1 MADTIEKIIKIE
13 SSGSEQ
19 TVKGL
24 KKEIDSLRD
33 ALLNVEKG
41 GDEYKKILEQLI
53 GDQKRL
59 ADVMS
64 AGKNEVSA
72 ATGSYNALK
81 NEMSAL
87 KKVWAEVTDETSR
100 NEIGQRIN
108 AINTEL
114 KEFDASIGNF
124 QRNVG
129 NYAGAFKNTRQ
140 ELAALKTEMDNAEV
154 GSERYN
160 AAFSRA
166 AEITHTLQ
174 ERQEMLKYSAA
185 DLGTQLSNISGIAA
199 GLMGGFNALQGVL
212 ALTGDKSEEL
222 QETMMK
228 LQAGIA
234 IVQGLQGLEGMTKK
248 AKGLVD
254 GLTTMIFSTN
264 QTTTAVAAETTAV
277 GANTAAQEANTVAT
291 GAATT
296 KAFQKALVAT
306 GIGAIIVLIGSL
318 IAHWEDFKDMVGLSN
333 EKLEQFQGIMDKVKT
348 VLGGVAN
355 VIMNAFVA
363 SVKNAITAI
372 TTLGEVTKDVL
383 TFQFGKA
390 AEAAKNGWKQ
400 IAENT
405 KKGLSIVQNYQEGAA
420 KTAAKI
426 QEKRTAEAMAKSAE
440 ELNETIKD
448 NEAKYGSDWK
458 YTKDGKK
465 LYDQYFDT
473 KLKAYKKDSKEYK
486 DLMRQKWAYDR
497 EYDEH
502 LKQASKAQGKQTKET
517 TDNSIK
523 EKEREEAE
531 IKKIQKRS
539 ELALM
544 EAKDA
549 ELQTLKDKYDE
560 EFALFEKHQQD
571 TTNLTAE
578 YEKKRKEIEDKYEA
592 QRKAADKKK
601 MDDATKD
608 ALFYSQKSLN
618 TSNDKNKQAVREIE
632 LEYSLKEAKSSGS
645 LSFNDLI
652 EETNR
657 IYEANKKHLQEQ
669 ADEYKKLMENKD
681 IDPKARADAERDYA
695 NTMAEIRNLD
705 TQNLIDNI
713 SLQKEAIEQQID
725 MYSDLANAIG
735 DIFGSIADILEDDI
749 KNKVKNGELTEEE
762 GEKQFK
768 AVKAFQIAQATIQ
781 TISGAIAAFMSCQ
794 SLPWPANAI
803 VGAVQAAA
811 VTAAGIAQ
819 IAKIKNTQLGGG
831 GSSAGSPTAAPVQTA
846 PEEYVPQYTQNATGE
861 SEITRLADSIHN
873 QKVYVVESDIT
884 EAQNRSKVRVRSFT
898 TCLRFPVV
906 LDCQRIIAIFFC
918 GYPTKIG
925 RVVISWVGIYMV
937 NNSPIKI
944 VVLYQFWECKCYPP
958 CCLSAQ

>member
-19 TVKGL
+19 TVKDL

-64 AGKNEVSA
+64 AGKNEASA

-87 KKVWAEVTDETSR
+87 KKVWGEVTDEASR
-100 NEIGQRIN
+100 DEIGKRIGE
-108 AINTEL
+108 INGKL
-114 KEFDASIGNF
+114 KEFDASIGNY

-129 NYAGAFKNTRQ
+129 NYASGFKNARQ
-140 ELAALKTEMDNAEV
+140 ELAALKTQMDNMQEGTAE
-154 GSERYN
+154 YN
-160 AAFSRA
+160 AAFQRA
-166 AEITHTLQ
+166 AEITHNLS
-174 ERQEMLKYSAA
+174 ERQEMLRYSAA
-185 DLGTQLSNISGIAA
+185 DLGTQLSNITGIAS

-212 ALTGDKSEEL
+212 ALTGSKSEEL

-248 AKGLVD
+248 AQGLVE
-254 GLTTMIFSTN
+254 GLTNMIFKTSE
-264 QTTTAVAAETTAV
+264 TTAAVAAETTAV
-277 GANTAAQEANTVAT
+277 GTNTTAQEANVVATNAATVAT
-291 GAATT
+291 NGF
-296 KAFQKALVAT
+296 KKALVAT

-333 EKLEQFQGIMDKVKT
+333 EKLEQFQGIMDKVKA

-372 TTLGEVTKDVL
+372 STLGEVTKDVL

-390 AEAAKNGWKQ
+390 ADAAKEGWAK

-426 QEKRTAEAMAKSAE
+426 QEKRTAEAIKKSAE

-458 YTKDGKK
+458 YTEEGKK
-465 LYDQYFDT
+465 LYNQYYAT

-486 DLMRQKWAYDR
+486 EAQREMWAYNR
-497 EYDEH
+497 EYNKKIEDAA
-502 LKQASKAQGKQTKET
+502 KGTASTKSKATKET
-517 TDNSIK
+517 RDTELDAIEKIK
-523 EKEREEAE
+523 QRAADA
-531 IKKIQKRS
+531 QKT
-539 ELALM
+539 
-544 EAKDA
+544 
-549 ELQTLKDKYDE
+549 ELQLLEEKYNEEKALLERRKDDYEDY
-560 EFALFEKHQQD
+560 EKAITD
-571 TTNLTAE
+571 LTAE
-578 YEKKRKEIEDKYEA
+578 YEAKKAKIEADAAAKDEQEKEKKIAEETKKALKLSDRKLNS
-592 QRKAADKKK
+592 
-601 MDDATKD
+601 MDDTNA
-608 ALFYSQKSLN
+608 
-618 TSNDKNKQAVREIE
+618 QAVQTIE

-657 IYEANKKHLQEQ
+657 IYEANKQHLLEQ
-669 ADEYKKLMENKD
+669 AAEYKALMENNE
-681 IDPKARADAERDYA
+681 IDKEARENAERDYN
-695 NTMAEIRNLD
+695 NTMAELRNLD
-705 TQNLIDNI
+705 TQNLIDNTN
-713 SLQKEAIEQQID
+713 LQKEAIEQQID
-725 MYSDLANAIG
+725 MYSDLAESIG
-735 DIFGSIADILEDDI
+735 DIFSTIADMMEDKIKGEVEAGDI
-749 KNKVKNGELTEEE
+749 SEEE
-762 GEKQFK
+762 GKRQFQ

-794 SLPWPANAI
+794 STYPQPYGAI
-803 VGAVQAAA
+803 IGAVQAAA
-811 VTAAGIAQ
+811 VTAAGVAQ
-819 IAKIKNTQLGGG
+819 IAKIRNTQLGGN
-831 GSSAGSPTAAPVQTA
+831 SSVSSSVSASAAQ
-846 PEEYVPQYTQNATGE
+846 PEPETYQPQYYANPTGE
-861 SEITRLADSIHN
+861 SEVVKLANSIKN
-873 QKVYVVESDIT
+873 QRVFVVESDIT
-884 EAQNRSKVRVRSFT
+884 EAQNRSKVRVTEST
-898 TCLRFPVV
+898 
-906 LDCQRIIAIFFC
+906 
-918 GYPTKIG
+918 
-925 RVVISWVGIYMV
+925 W
-937 NNSPIKI
+937 
-944 VVLYQFWECKCYPP
+944 
-958 CCLSAQ
+958 

>member
-114 KEFDASIGNF
+114 KQFDASIGNF

-129 NYAGAFKNTRQ
+129 NYAGSFKNARQ

-185 DLGTQLSNISGIAA
+185 DLGTQLSNITGIAS

-212 ALTGDKSEEL
+212 ALTGSKSEEL

-254 GLTTMIFSTN
+254 GLTAMIFSTN

-291 GAATT
+291 GAATVAT

-363 SVKNAITAI
+363 TVKNAITAI

-502 LKQASKAQGKQTKET
+502 LKQASKTQVKQAKEV
-517 TDNSIK
+517 TDTRIK
-523 EKEREEAE
+523 EAEKVLKRAEDSLKTEEELLKEKFEEEKALLIE
-531 IKKIQKRS
+531 YHKDTTALEKEYQANLQKIKDKAAADEKAKADKAKAD
-539 ELALM
+539 EEKALADRTRKALKM
-544 EAKDA
+544 SDRR
-549 ELQTLKDKYDE
+549 LQTS
-560 EFALFEKHQQD
+560 
-571 TTNLTAE
+571 
-578 YEKKRKEIEDKYEA
+578 
-592 QRKAADKKK
+592 
-601 MDDATKD
+601 DDAN
-608 ALFYSQKSLN
+608 A
-618 TSNDKNKQAVREIE
+618 QAVQTIE
-632 LEYSLKEAKSSGS
+632 LEYSLKEAKSSAS

-657 IYEANKKHLQEQ
+657 IYEANKQHLLEQ
-669 ADEYKKLMENKD
+669 AAEYKSLMDNNEIDKEAREN
-681 IDPKARADAERDYA
+681 AERDYN
-695 NTMAEIRNLD
+695 NTMAELRNLD
-705 TQNLIDNI
+705 TQNLIDNTN
-713 SLQKEAIEQQID
+713 LQREAIEEQIK
-725 MYSDLANAIG
+725 MYSDLANSIG

-749 KNKVKNGELTEEE
+749 KNKVKNGKLTQEE
-762 GEKQFK
+762 GEKQFE

-781 TISGAIAAFMSCQ
+781 TISGAIAAFMGCQ
-794 SLPWPANAI
+794 SLGQPWGAI
-803 VGAVQAAA
+803 IGAVQAAA

-819 IAKIKNTQLGGG
+819 IAKIKSTQLGGG
-831 GSSAGSPTAAPVQTA
+831 GSSSAGSPTAAPVQTQ

-861 SEITRLADSIHN
+861 SEITRLADTIKD
-873 QKVYVVESDIT
+873 QKVYVVESEIT
-884 EAQNRSKVRVRSFT
+884 EAQNRNKVRVTEST
-898 TCLRFPVV
+898 
-906 LDCQRIIAIFFC
+906 
-918 GYPTKIG
+918 
-925 RVVISWVGIYMV
+925 W
-937 NNSPIKI
+937 
-944 VVLYQFWECKCYPP
+944 
-958 CCLSAQ
+958 

>member
-53 GDQKRL
+53 NDQKRL

-64 AGKNEVSA
+64 AGKNEASA

-87 KKVWAEVTDETSR
+87 KKVWGEVTDEASR
-100 NEIGQRIN
+100 DEIGKRIGE
-108 AINTEL
+108 INSKL
-114 KEFDASIGNF
+114 KEFDASIGNY

-129 NYAGAFKNTRQ
+129 NYASGFKNARQ
-140 ELAALKTEMDNAEV
+140 ELAALKTQMDNMQEGTAE
-154 GSERYN
+154 YN
-160 AAFSRA
+160 AAFQRA
-166 AEITHTLQ
+166 AEITHSLS
-174 ERQEMLKYSAA
+174 ERQEMLRYSAA
-185 DLGTQLSNISGIAA
+185 DLGTQLSNITGIAS

-212 ALTGDKSEEL
+212 ALTGSKSEEL

-248 AKGLVD
+248 AQGLVE
-254 GLTTMIFSTN
+254 GLTNMIFKTN
-264 QTTTAVAAETTAV
+264 ETTTAVAAETTAV
-277 GANTAAQEANTVAT
+277 GANTVAQEANVVATNAATVAT
-291 GAATT
+291 NGF
-296 KAFQKALVAT
+296 KKALVAT

-372 TTLGEVTKDVL
+372 STLGEVTKDVL

-390 AEAAKNGWKQ
+390 AQAAKDGWKQ

-458 YTKDGKK
+458 YTEDGKK
-465 LYDQYFDT
+465 LYNQYFDT

-502 LKQASKAQGKQTKET
+502 LKQASKAQVKQAKEV
-517 TDNSIK
+517 TDTRVKEAEKIAKRAEDSLKTEEELLK
-523 EKEREEAE
+523 EKFEEEKALLIE
-531 IKKIQKRS
+531 YHKDTTALEKEYQANLKKIRDKAAAD
-539 ELALM
+539 EK
-544 EAKDA
+544 AK
-549 ELQTLKDKYDE
+549 
-560 EFALFEKHQQD
+560 
-571 TTNLTAE
+571 
-578 YEKKRKEIEDKYEA
+578 
-592 QRKAADKKK
+592 ADKKK
-601 MDDATKD
+601 ADEEKALADRTKKALKMSDRRLQTSDDAN
-608 ALFYSQKSLN
+608 A
-618 TSNDKNKQAVREIE
+618 QAVQSIQ
-632 LEYSLKEAKSSGS
+632 LEYSLKEAKSSAS

-657 IYEANKKHLQEQ
+657 IYEANKQHLQEQ
-669 ADEYKKLMENKD
+669 ADEYKKLMENAD
-681 IDPKARADAERDYA
+681 IDEEARINAKRDYE
-695 NTMAEIRNLD
+695 NTIMEMNNLT
-705 TQNLIDNI
+705 TQNTIDNLN
-713 SLQKEAIEQQID
+713 LQKEAVEQQIK
-725 MYSDLANAIG
+725 MYSDLANSIG

-749 KNKVKNGELTEEE
+749 KHKVENGELTQEE

-811 VTAAGIAQ
+811 VTAAGVAQ
-819 IAKIKNTQLGGG
+819 IAKIKNTQLGGGG

-861 SEITRLADSIHN
+861 SEITRLADTIKD
-873 QKVYVVESDIT
+873 QRVYVVESDIT
-884 EAQNRSKVRVRSFT
+884 EAQNRSKVRVTEST
-898 TCLRFPVV
+898 
-906 LDCQRIIAIFFC
+906 
-918 GYPTKIG
+918 
-925 RVVISWVGIYMV
+925 W
-937 NNSPIKI
+937 
-944 VVLYQFWECKCYPP
+944 
-958 CCLSAQ
+958 

>member
-53 GDQKRL
+53 NDQKRL

-64 AGKNEVSA
+64 AGKNEASA

-87 KKVWAEVTDETSR
+87 KKVWGEVTDEASR
-100 NEIGQRIN
+100 DEIGKRIGE
-108 AINTEL
+108 INGKL
-114 KEFDASIGNF
+114 KEFDASIGNY

-129 NYAGAFKNTRQ
+129 NYASGFKNARQ
-140 ELAALKTEMDNAEV
+140 ELAALKTQMDNMQEGTAE
-154 GSERYN
+154 YN
-160 AAFSRA
+160 AAFQRA
-166 AEITHTLQ
+166 AEITHSLS
-174 ERQEMLKYSAA
+174 ERQEMLRYSAA
-185 DLGTQLSNISGIAA
+185 DLGTQLSNITGIAS

-212 ALTGDKSEEL
+212 ALTGSKSEEL
-222 QETMMK
+222 QETMVK

-248 AKGLVD
+248 AQGLVE
-254 GLTTMIFSTN
+254 GLTNMIFKTN
-264 QTTTAVAAETTAV
+264 ETTTAVAAETTAV
-277 GANTAAQEANTVAT
+277 GANTTAQEANVVATNAATVAT
-291 GAATT
+291 NGF
-296 KAFQKALVAT
+296 KKALVAT

-333 EKLEQFQGIMDKVKT
+333 EKLEQFQGIMDKVKA

-372 TTLGEVTKDVL
+372 TTLGEVTKNVL

-390 AEAAKNGWKQ
+390 ADAAKEGWAK

-405 KKGLSIVQNYQEGAA
+405 KKGLSIAQNYEEGYA
-420 KTAAKI
+420 KASARI
-426 QEKRTAEAMAKSAE
+426 QEKRTAEALKKSAE

-458 YTKDGKK
+458 YTQDGKK
-465 LYDQYFDT
+465 LYDQYYAT

-502 LKQASKAQGKQTKET
+502 LKQASKAQSKQAKEA
-517 TDNSIK
+517 TDTRLEEAKKIEQRAKDSAKTEEQLLTEKFNK
-523 EKEREEAE
+523 EKELLEEYHRDTTALEAE
-531 IKKIQKRS
+531 YQANLKKIRDKAAAD
-539 ELALM
+539 EK
-544 EAKDA
+544 AKADKAAADA
-549 ELQTLKDKYDE
+549 EKALNERTRKALKMSDRRLQTS
-560 EFALFEKHQQD
+560 
-571 TTNLTAE
+571 
-578 YEKKRKEIEDKYEA
+578 
-592 QRKAADKKK
+592 
-601 MDDATKD
+601 DDAN
-608 ALFYSQKSLN
+608 A
-618 TSNDKNKQAVREIE
+618 QAVQSIQ

-657 IYEANKKHLQEQ
+657 IYEANKQHLQEQ
-669 ADEYKKLMENKD
+669 ADEYKKLMEDNT
-681 IDPKARADAERDYA
+681 IDKEARENAERDYN
-695 NTMAEIRNLD
+695 NTMAELRNLD
-705 TQNLIDNI
+705 TQNLIDNTN
-713 SLQKEAIEQQID
+713 LQKEAIEQQIE
-725 MYSDLANAIG
+725 MYSNLAESIG
-735 DIFGSIADILEDDI
+735 DIFGSIADMLQDDI
-749 KNKVKNGELTEEE
+749 KRKVENGEITEEE

-768 AVKAFQIAQATIQ
+768 AVKAFQIAQATIN

-794 SLPWPANAI
+794 HQFPQPYGAI
-803 VGAVQAAA
+803 IGAVQAAA
-811 VTAAGIAQ
+811 VTAAGVAQ
-819 IAKIKNTQLGGG
+819 IAKIKSTQLGGG

-884 EAQNRSKVRVRSFT
+884 EAQNRSKVRVTEST
-898 TCLRFPVV
+898 
-906 LDCQRIIAIFFC
+906 
-918 GYPTKIG
+918 
-925 RVVISWVGIYMV
+925 W
-937 NNSPIKI
+937 
-944 VVLYQFWECKCYPP
+944 
-958 CCLSAQ
+958 

>member
-1 MADTIEKIIKIE
+1 MADTIEKVIKIE
-13 SSGSEQ
+13 ASGSEQ

-87 KKVWAEVTDETSR
+87 KKVWAEVTDEASR
-100 NEIGQRIN
+100 SDIGKRIDE
-108 AINTEL
+108 INTEL
-114 KEFDASIGNF
+114 KEMDASIGNF

-129 NYAGAFKNTRQ
+129 NYASGFKNARQ
-140 ELAALKTEMDNAEV
+140 ELAALKTQMDNLEEGSAE
-154 GSERYN
+154 YN
-160 AAFSRA
+160 AAFQRA
-166 AEITHTLQ
+166 AEVTHSLA

-212 ALTGDKSEEL
+212 ALTGNKSEEL

-248 AKGLVD
+248 AKGLVE

-264 QTTTAVAAETTAV
+264 QATTAVAAETTAV
-277 GANTAAQEANTVAT
+277 VANTAAQEANTVAT
-291 GAATT
+291 GAATVAT

-390 AEAAKNGWKQ
+390 AQAAKDGWKQ

-405 KKGLSIVQNYQEGAA
+405 KKGLSIVQNYQEGVAN
-420 KTAAKI
+420 TAAKI

-458 YTKDGKK
+458 YTEEGKK
-465 LYDQYFDT
+465 LYTQYFDT

-497 EYDEH
+497 EYQEH
-502 LKQASKAQGKQTKET
+502 LDKASKTQVKQAKEV
-517 TDNSIK
+517 TDTRLKEAEKIEKRAIDSLKTEEQLLK
-523 EKEREEAE
+523 EKFEEEKALLIE
-531 IKKIQKRS
+531 YHKDTTALEEEYQKNLQKIRDKAAAD
-539 ELALM
+539 EKAKADKAKADEEKALADRTRKALKM
-544 EAKDA
+544 SDRR
-549 ELQTLKDKYDE
+549 LQTS
-560 EFALFEKHQQD
+560 
-571 TTNLTAE
+571 
-578 YEKKRKEIEDKYEA
+578 
-592 QRKAADKKK
+592 
-601 MDDATKD
+601 DDAN
-608 ALFYSQKSLN
+608 A
-618 TSNDKNKQAVREIE
+618 QAVQTIE

-657 IYEANKKHLQEQ
+657 IYEANKQHLLEQ
-669 ADEYKKLMENKD
+669 AAEYKALMENNE
-681 IDPKARADAERDYA
+681 IDKEARENAERDYN
-695 NTMAEIRNLD
+695 NTMAELRNLD
-705 TQNLIDNI
+705 TQNLIDNTN
-713 SLQKEAIEQQID
+713 LQKEAIEQQIE
-725 MYSDLANAIG
+725 MYSNLAESIG
-735 DIFGSIADILEDDI
+735 DIFGSIADMLQDDI
-749 KNKVKNGELTEEE
+749 KRKVENGEITEEE

-768 AVKAFQIAQATIQ
+768 AVKAFQIAQATIN

-794 SLPWPANAI
+794 HQFPQPYGAI
-803 VGAVQAAA
+803 IGAVQAAA
-811 VTAAGIAQ
+811 VTAAGVAQ
-819 IAKIKNTQLGGG
+819 IAKIKSTQLGGG
-831 GSSAGSPTAAPVQTA
+831 GGATSSAAATPVQTA
-846 PEEYVPQYTQNATGE
+846 PEEYVAPYTQNATGE

-873 QKVYVVESDIT
+873 QRVYVVESDIT
-884 EAQNRSKVRVRSFT
+884 EAQNRSKVRITEST
-898 TCLRFPVV
+898 
-906 LDCQRIIAIFFC
+906 
-918 GYPTKIG
+918 
-925 RVVISWVGIYMV
+925 W
-937 NNSPIKI
+937 
-944 VVLYQFWECKCYPP
+944 
-958 CCLSAQ
+958 

>member
-13 SSGSEQ
+13 SAGSQQ

-108 AINTEL
+108 EINNEL
-114 KEFDASIGNF
+114 KQFDASIGNF

-129 NYAGAFKNTRQ
+129 NYAGSFKNARQ
-140 ELAALKTEMDNAEV
+140 ELAALKTEMDNTEV

-185 DLGTQLSNISGIAA
+185 DLGTQLSNVAGIAS

-212 ALTGDKSEEL
+212 ALTGSKSEEL

-248 AKGLVD
+248 AQGLVE
-254 GLTTMIFSTN
+254 GLTAMIFKTN
-264 QTTTAVAAETTAV
+264 ETTTAVGAETTAV
-277 GANTAAQEANTVAT
+277 AANTAAQEANTVAT
-291 GAATT
+291 GAATVAT
-296 KAFQKALVAT
+296 NAFKKALVAT

-372 TTLGEVTKDVL
+372 TTLGEVTKNVL

-390 AEAAKNGWKQ
+390 ADAAKEGWAK

-420 KTAAKI
+420 KTSARL
-426 QEKRTAEAMAKSAE
+426 QEKRTAEALKKSAE

-458 YTKDGKK
+458 YTQDGKK
-465 LYDQYFDT
+465 LYDQYYAA
-473 KLKAYKKDSKEYK
+473 KLKAYKKDSKEFR
-486 DLMRQKWAYDR
+486 DAQREMWAYQR
-497 EYDEH
+497 EYTERQQ
-502 LKQASKAQGKQTKET
+502 KQADKASKTQVKQAKET
-517 TDNSIK
+517 TDQLLKEAEKIAKRAEDSAKSEEQLLK
-523 EKEREEAE
+523 EKYEEEKALLE
-531 IKKIQKRS
+531 KYHKDTTALEEEYQRNLKKIRDKAAAD
-539 ELALM
+539 EK
-544 EAKDA
+544 AKADKAAADA
-549 ELQTLKDKYDE
+549 EKALNERTRKALKMSDRRLQTS
-560 EFALFEKHQQD
+560 
-571 TTNLTAE
+571 
-578 YEKKRKEIEDKYEA
+578 
-592 QRKAADKKK
+592 
-601 MDDATKD
+601 DDAN
-608 ALFYSQKSLN
+608 S
-618 TSNDKNKQAVREIE
+618 QAVQSIQ

-657 IYEANKKHLQEQ
+657 IYEANKQHLMEQ
-669 ADEYKKLMENKD
+669 AAEYKALMENAD
-681 IDPKARADAERDYA
+681 IDEEARINAKRDYE
-695 NTMAEIRNLD
+695 NTIMEMNNLT
-705 TQNLIDNI
+705 TQNTIDNLN
-713 SLQKEAIEQQID
+713 LQKEAVEQQIK
-725 MYSDLANAIG
+725 MYSDLANSIG

-811 VTAAGIAQ
+811 VTAAGVAQ
-819 IAKIKNTQLGGG
+819 IAKIRNTQLGGN
-831 GSSAGSPTAAPVQTA
+831 SSVSSSVSAGAVQ
-846 PEEYVPQYTQNATGE
+846 PEPETYQPQYTANATGE

-873 QKVYVVESDIT
+873 QRVYVVESDIT
-884 EAQNRSKVRVRSFT
+884 EAQNRSKVRVTEST
-898 TCLRFPVV
+898 
-906 LDCQRIIAIFFC
+906 
-918 GYPTKIG
+918 
-925 RVVISWVGIYMV
+925 W
-937 NNSPIKI
+937 
-944 VVLYQFWECKCYPP
+944 
-958 CCLSAQ
+958 

>member
-41 GDEYKKILEQLI
+41 GDDYKKILEQLI
-53 GDQKRL
+53 NDQKRL

-64 AGKNEVSA
+64 AGKNEASA

-87 KKVWAEVTDETSR
+87 KKVWGEVTDEASR
-100 NEIGQRIN
+100 DEIGKRIGE
-108 AINTEL
+108 INSKL
-114 KEFDASIGNF
+114 KEFDASIGNY

-129 NYAGAFKNTRQ
+129 NYASGFKNARQ
-140 ELAALKTEMDNAEV
+140 ELAALKTQMDNMQEGTAE
-154 GSERYN
+154 YN
-160 AAFSRA
+160 AAFQRA
-166 AEITHTLQ
+166 AEITHSLS
-174 ERQEMLKYSAA
+174 ERQEMLRYSAA

-212 ALTGDKSEEL
+212 ALTGSKSEEL

-248 AKGLVD
+248 AQGLVE
-254 GLTTMIFSTN
+254 GLTNMIFKTN
-264 QTTTAVAAETTAV
+264 ETTAAVAAETTAV
-277 GANTAAQEANTVAT
+277 GANTTAQEANAVATNAATVAT
-291 GAATT
+291 NGF
-296 KAFQKALVAT
+296 KKALIST

-372 TTLGEVTKDVL
+372 STLGEVTKNVL

-390 AEAAKNGWKQ
+390 ADAAKDGWAK

-420 KTAAKI
+420 ETAARI
-426 QEKRTAEAMAKSAE
+426 QEKRTAEALKKSAE
-440 ELNETIKD
+440 ELNEIIKD

-458 YTKDGKK
+458 YTEEGKK
-465 LYDQYFDT
+465 LYTQYFDT

-497 EYDEH
+497 EYQEH
-502 LKQASKAQGKQTKET
+502 LDKASKTQVKQTKEV
-517 TDNSIK
+517 TDTRLKEAEKIEKRAIDSAKNEEQLLK
-523 EKEREEAE
+523 EKFEEEKALLIEYHKDTTALEAE
-531 IKKIQKRS
+531 YQRNLQKIR
-539 ELALM
+539 
-544 EAKDA
+544 
-549 ELQTLKDKYDE
+549 DK
-560 EFALFEKHQQD
+560 A
-571 TTNLTAE
+571 
-578 YEKKRKEIEDKYEA
+578 
-592 QRKAADKKK
+592 AADKKAAEEKAKAAEEKALADRTRNALK
-601 MDDATKD
+601 MSDRRLQTSDDAN
-608 ALFYSQKSLN
+608 A
-618 TSNDKNKQAVREIE
+618 QAVQTIE

-657 IYEANKKHLQEQ
+657 IYEANKQHLMEQ
-669 ADEYKKLMENKD
+669 AAEYKKLMDDNTIDKEAREN
-681 IDPKARADAERDYA
+681 AERDYN
-695 NTMAEIRNLD
+695 NTMAELRNLD
-705 TQNLIDNI
+705 TQNLIDNTN
-713 SLQKEAIEQQID
+713 LQKEAIEQQIE
-725 MYSDLANAIG
+725 MYSNLAESIG
-735 DIFGSIADILEDDI
+735 DIFGSIADMLQEDI
-749 KNKVKNGELTEEE
+749 KRKVENGEITQKE

-768 AVKAFQIAQATIQ
+768 AVKAMQIAEATIN

-794 SLPWPANAI
+794 KTYPQPAAAI
-803 VGAVQAAA
+803 IGAVQAAA
-811 VTAAGIAQ
+811 VTAAGVAQ
-819 IAKIKNTQLGGG
+819 IAKIRNTQLGGG
-831 GSSAGSPTAAPVQTA
+831 GSSVGSAAATPVQTA

-861 SEITRLADSIHN
+861 SEITNLANSIRD
-873 QKVYVVESDIT
+873 QRVYVLEADIS
-884 EAQNRSKVRVRSFT
+884 EAQNRQKVRVRES
-898 TCLRFPVV
+898 
-906 LDCQRIIAIFFC
+906 Q
-918 GYPTKIG
+918 
-925 RVVISWVGIYMV
+925 W
-937 NNSPIKI
+937 
-944 VVLYQFWECKCYPP
+944 
-958 CCLSAQ
+958 

>member
-1 MADTIEKIIKIE
+1 MADVIEKVIKIE

-72 ATGSYNALK
+72 VTGSYNALK

-87 KKVWAEVTDETSR
+87 KKVWAEVTDEASR
-100 NEIGQRIN
+100 SDIGKRIDE
-108 AINTEL
+108 INTEL
-114 KEFDASIGNF
+114 KEMDASIGNF

-129 NYAGAFKNTRQ
+129 NYASGFKNARQ
-140 ELAALKTEMDNAEV
+140 ELAALKTQMDNMQEGTAE
-154 GSERYN
+154 YN
-160 AAFSRA
+160 AAFQRA
-166 AEITHTLQ
+166 AEITHNLQ
-174 ERQEMLKYSAA
+174 ERQEMLRYSAA
-185 DLGTQLSNISGIAA
+185 DLGTQLSNITGIAS

-212 ALTGDKSEEL
+212 ALTGNKSEEL

-248 AKGLVD
+248 AQGLVE
-254 GLTTMIFSTN
+254 GLTNMIFKTN
-264 QTTTAVAAETTAV
+264 ETTTAVATETTAV

-291 GAATT
+291 GAATVAT

-318 IAHWEDFKDMVGLSN
+318 IAHWEDLKDMIGLSN

-372 TTLGEVTKDVL
+372 STLGEVTKDVL

-390 AEAAKNGWKQ
+390 ADAAKEGWAK

-405 KKGLSIVQNYQEGAA
+405 KKGLSIAQNYEEGYA
-420 KTAAKI
+420 KASARI

-440 ELNETIKD
+440 ELNELIKD

-458 YTKDGKK
+458 YTQDGKK

-502 LKQASKAQGKQTKET
+502 LKQASKEQSKQAKET
-517 TDNSIK
+517 TDASIK

-539 ELALM
+539 ELSLM

-560 EFALFEKHQQD
+560 EFELFEKHQKD

-578 YEKKRKEIEDKYEA
+578 YEKKRKEIEDKYQKQKEA
-592 QRKAADKKK
+592 DDKKK

-657 IYEANKKHLQEQ
+657 IYEANRKHLEEQ
-669 ADEYKKLMENKD
+669 AAEYKKLMENKD

-705 TQNLIDNI
+705 TQHLIDYTN
-713 SLQKEAIEQQID
+713 LQKEYIQQQIE
-725 MYSDLANAIG
+725 MYSNLANSIA

-781 TISGAIAAFMSCQ
+781 TISGAIAAFMGCQ
-794 SLPWPANAI
+794 SLGQPWGAI
-803 VGAVQAAA
+803 IGAVQAAA
-811 VTAAGIAQ
+811 VTAAGVAQ
-819 IAKIKNTQLGGG
+819 IAKIKSTQLGGG
-831 GSSAGSPTAAPVQTA
+831 GSSVGSATAAPVQTA

-873 QKVYVVESDIT
+873 QKVVVLESDIT
-884 EAQNRSKVRVRSFT
+884 EAQNRRKVRVSES
-898 TCLRFPVV
+898 
-906 LDCQRIIAIFFC
+906 
-918 GYPTKIG
+918 
-925 RVVISWVGIYMV
+925 SW
-937 NNSPIKI
+937 
-944 VVLYQFWECKCYPP
+944 
-958 CCLSAQ
+958 

>member
-13 SSGSEQ
+13 SAGSQE

-24 KKEIDSLRD
+24 RNEINSLRD

-53 GDQKRL
+53 NDQKRL

-64 AGKNEVSA
+64 AGKNEASA

-87 KKVWAEVTDETSR
+87 KKVWGEVTDEASR
-100 NEIGQRIN
+100 DEIGKRIGE
-108 AINTEL
+108 INGKL
-114 KEFDASIGNF
+114 KEFDASIGNY

-129 NYAGAFKNTRQ
+129 NYASGFKNARQ
-140 ELAALKTEMDNAEV
+140 ELAALKTQMDNLEEGSAE
-154 GSERYN
+154 YN
-160 AAFSRA
+160 AAFQRA
-166 AEITHTLQ
+166 AEITHNLS
-174 ERQEMLKYSAA
+174 ERQEMLRYSAA
-185 DLGTQLSNISGIAA
+185 DLGTQLSNITGIAA

-212 ALTGDKSEEL
+212 ALTGNKSEEL

-248 AKGLVD
+248 AQGLVE
-254 GLTTMIFSTN
+254 GLTNMIFKTN
-264 QTTTAVAAETTAV
+264 ETTTAVAAETTAV
-277 GANTAAQEANTVAT
+277 GANTTAQEANVVATNAATVAT
-291 GAATT
+291 NGF
-296 KAFQKALVAT
+296 KKALVAT

-333 EKLEQFQGIMDKVKT
+333 EKLEQFQGIMDKVKA

-372 TTLGEVTKDVL
+372 STLGEVTKNVL
-383 TFQFGKA
+383 SFQFGKA
-390 AEAAKNGWKQ
+390 ADAAKEGWAK

-420 KTAAKI
+420 KTAARI
-426 QEKRTAEAMAKSAE
+426 QEKRTAEALKKSAE
-440 ELNETIKD
+440 EVNETIKD

-458 YTKDGKK
+458 YTQDGKK
-465 LYDQYFDT
+465 LYDQYYAT

-486 DLMRQKWAYDR
+486 DAQREKWAYDR
-497 EYDEH
+497 EYQAH
-502 LKQASKAQGKQTKET
+502 LGQASKTQVKQAKET
-517 TDNSIK
+517 TDTLLKEAEKIAKRAEDSAKSEEQLLK
-523 EKEREEAE
+523 EKYEEEKALLEKYHKDTTALEEEYQRNLKKIRDKAAADEKAREE
-531 IKKIQKRS
+531 KKKAD
-539 ELALM
+539 EEKALNERTRKALKM
-544 EAKDA
+544 SDRR
-549 ELQTLKDKYDE
+549 LQTS
-560 EFALFEKHQQD
+560 
-571 TTNLTAE
+571 
-578 YEKKRKEIEDKYEA
+578 
-592 QRKAADKKK
+592 
-601 MDDATKD
+601 DDAN
-608 ALFYSQKSLN
+608 S
-618 TSNDKNKQAVREIE
+618 QAVQSIQ

-657 IYEANKKHLQEQ
+657 IYEANKQHLLEQ
-669 ADEYKKLMENKD
+669 ADEYKKLMDDNTIDKEAREN
-681 IDPKARADAERDYA
+681 AERDYN
-695 NTMAEIRNLD
+695 NTMAELRNLD
-705 TQNLIDNI
+705 TQNLIDNTN
-713 SLQKEAIEQQID
+713 LQKEAIEQQIE
-725 MYSDLANAIG
+725 MYSNLAESIG
-735 DIFGSIADILEDDI
+735 DIFGSIADMLQDDI
-749 KNKVKNGELTEEE
+749 KRKVENGKITQEE

-794 SLPWPANAI
+794 SQFPQPYGAI
-803 VGAVQAAA
+803 IGAVQAAA
-811 VTAAGIAQ
+811 VTAAGVAQ
-819 IAKIKNTQLGGG
+819 IAKIKSTQLGGG
-831 GSSAGSPTAAPVQTA
+831 GSSVGSATAAPVQTA

-884 EAQNRSKVRVRSFT
+884 EAQNRSKVRVTEST
-898 TCLRFPVV
+898 
-906 LDCQRIIAIFFC
+906 
-918 GYPTKIG
+918 
-925 RVVISWVGIYMV
+925 W
-937 NNSPIKI
+937 
-944 VVLYQFWECKCYPP
+944 
-958 CCLSAQ
+958 

>member
-1 MADTIEKIIKIE
+1 MADTIEKVIKIE
-13 SSGSEQ
+13 TTGSQ
-19 TVKGL
+19 DTVKGL

-33 ALLNVEKG
+33 ALLNTEKG
-41 GDEYKKILEQLI
+41 SDDYKKVLEQLI
-53 GDQKRL
+53 NDQKRL

-81 NEMSAL
+81 TEMSAL
-87 KKVWAEVTDETSR
+87 KKVWAEVTDEASR
-100 NEIGQRIN
+100 SDIGKRIDE
-108 AINTEL
+108 INTEL
-114 KEFDASIGNF
+114 KEMDASIGNF
-124 QRNVG
+124 QRTVG
-129 NYAGAFKNTRQ
+129 NYASGFKNARQ
-140 ELAALKTEMDNAEV
+140 ELAALKTQMDNLEV
-154 GSERYN
+154 GTAEYN

-185 DLGTQLSNISGIAA
+185 DLGTQLSNVSGIAA
-199 GLMGGFNALQGVL
+199 GLMGGFNAIQGVM
-212 ALTGDKSEEL
+212 ALTGEKSEEL
-222 QETMMK
+222 QKTMMK

-248 AKGLVD
+248 MKGLVD
-254 GLTTMIFSTN
+254 GLTTMVFSTN
-264 QTTTAVAAETTAV
+264 QATTAVAGETTAVAANTT
-277 GANTAAQEANTVAT
+277 AQEANVVATNAATVAT
-291 GAATT
+291 NGF
-296 KAFQKALVAT
+296 KKALIAT

-363 SVKNAITAI
+363 AVKNAITAVS
-372 TTLGEVTKDVL
+372 TLGEVTKDVL

-390 AEAAKNGWKQ
+390 AQAAKEGWGK

-405 KKGLSIVQNYQEGAA
+405 KKGLSIVQNYEEGYAR
-420 KTAAKI
+420 TSAKI

-440 ELNETIKD
+440 ELNELIKD
-448 NEAKYGSDWK
+448 NEAKKGSDWK
-458 YTKDGKK
+458 YTEDGKK
-465 LYDQYFDT
+465 LYTQYFDT

-502 LKQASKAQGKQTKET
+502 LKQASKAQGKQAKET
-517 TDNSIK
+517 TDTSIK

-539 ELALM
+539 ELSLM

-549 ELQTLKDKYDE
+549 ELQRLKDQYDE
-560 EFALFEKHQQD
+560 EFALFKEHQQD

-578 YEKKRKEIEDKYEA
+578 YEKKRKEIEDKYKKQKEA
-592 QRKAADKKK
+592 DDKKK

-632 LEYSLKEAKSSGS
+632 LYYSLKEAKSSGS

-657 IYEANKKHLQEQ
+657 IYEANKQHLQEQ

-705 TQNLIDNI
+705 TQNLIDNTN
-713 SLQKEAIEQQID
+713 LQKEYIEQQIE
-725 MYSDLANAIG
+725 MYSNLANSIA

-749 KNKVKNGELTEEE
+749 KHKVENGKLTQEE

-811 VTAAGIAQ
+811 VTAAGVAQ
-819 IAKIKNTQLGGG
+819 IAKIKNTQLGG
-831 GSSAGSPTAAPVQTA
+831 SNSLSSNVSAGAVQ
-846 PEEYVPQYTQNATGE
+846 PEPETYQPQYYANPTGE
-861 SEITRLADSIHN
+861 SEVVKLADSIKN
-873 QKVYVVESDIT
+873 QRVILVESDVT
-884 EAQNRSKVRVRSFT
+884 AAQEKAKRVRVEST
-898 TCLRFPVV
+898 
-906 LDCQRIIAIFFC
+906 
-918 GYPTKIG
+918 
-925 RVVISWVGIYMV
+925 W
-937 NNSPIKI
+937 
-944 VVLYQFWECKCYPP
+944 
-958 CCLSAQ
+958 

>member
-1 MADTIEKIIKIE
+1 MADTIEKVIKIE

-87 KKVWAEVTDETSR
+87 KKVWGEVTDEASR
-100 NEIGQRIN
+100 DEIGKRIGE
-108 AINTEL
+108 INGKL
-114 KEFDASIGNF
+114 KEFDASIGNY

-129 NYAGAFKNTRQ
+129 NYASGFKNARQ
-140 ELAALKTEMDNAEV
+140 ELAALKTQMDNMQEGTAE
-154 GSERYN
+154 YN
-160 AAFSRA
+160 AAFQRA
-166 AEITHTLQ
+166 AEITHSLS
-174 ERQEMLKYSAA
+174 ERQEMLRYSAA
-185 DLGTQLSNISGIAA
+185 DLGTQLSNITGIAS

-212 ALTGDKSEEL
+212 ALTGSKSEEL
-222 QETMMK
+222 QETMVK

-254 GLTTMIFSTN
+254 GLTAMIFSTN
-264 QTTTAVAAETTAV
+264 QTTAAVAAETTAV

-291 GAATT
+291 AGATVAT

-372 TTLGEVTKDVL
+372 STLGEVTKDVL

-426 QEKRTAEAMAKSAE
+426 QEKRTAEALKKSAE

-458 YTKDGKK
+458 YTQDGKK
-465 LYDQYFDT
+465 LYDQYYAT

-486 DLMRQKWAYDR
+486 DAQREKWAYDR
-497 EYDEH
+497 EYQAH
-502 LKQASKAQGKQTKET
+502 LDQASKTQVKQAKET
-517 TDNSIK
+517 TDTSIK

-539 ELALM
+539 ELSLM

-549 ELQTLKDKYDE
+549 ELQRLKDQYDE
-560 EFALFEKHQQD
+560 EFELFEKHQQD

-578 YEKKRKEIEDKYEA
+578 YEKKRKEIEDKYKKQKEA
-592 QRKAADKKK
+592 DDKKK

-632 LEYSLKEAKSSGS
+632 LYYSLKEAKSSGS

-657 IYEANKKHLQEQ
+657 IYEANKQHLQEQ

-705 TQNLIDNI
+705 TQNLIDNTN
-713 SLQKEAIEQQID
+713 LQKEYIQQQIE
-725 MYSDLANAIG
+725 MYSNLAESIG

-749 KNKVKNGELTEEE
+749 KNKVENGEITEEE
-762 GEKQFK
+762 GKKQFK
-768 AVKAFQIAQATIQ
+768 AVKAFQIAQATIN

-803 VGAVQAAA
+803 VGAAQAAA
-811 VTAAGIAQ
+811 VTAAGVAQ
-819 IAKIKNTQLGGG
+819 IAKIKSTQLGGG
-831 GSSAGSPTAAPVQTA
+831 GSSAGSATAAPVQTA
-846 PEEYVPQYTQNATGE
+846 PEEYVAPYTQNATGE

-873 QKVYVVESDIT
+873 QRVYVVESDIT
-884 EAQNRSKVRVRSFT
+884 EAQNRSKVRVTEST
-898 TCLRFPVV
+898 
-906 LDCQRIIAIFFC
+906 
-918 GYPTKIG
+918 
-925 RVVISWVGIYMV
+925 W
-937 NNSPIKI
+937 
-944 VVLYQFWECKCYPP
+944 
-958 CCLSAQ
+958 

>member
-13 SSGSEQ
+13 SAGSEQ

-24 KKEIDSLRD
+24 KNEINSLRD

-41 GDEYKKILEQLI
+41 GDDYKKILEQLI

-64 AGKNEVSA
+64 AGKNETSA

-87 KKVWAEVTDETSR
+87 KKVWAEVTDEASR
-100 NEIGQRIN
+100 DEIGKRIGE
-108 AINTEL
+108 INGKL
-114 KEFDASIGNF
+114 KEFDASIGNY

-129 NYAGAFKNTRQ
+129 NYASGFKNARQ
-140 ELAALKTEMDNAEV
+140 ELAALKTQMDNMQEGTAE
-154 GSERYN
+154 YN
-160 AAFSRA
+160 AAFQRA
-166 AEITHTLQ
+166 AEITHSLS
-174 ERQEMLKYSAA
+174 ERQEMLRYSAA
-185 DLGTQLSNISGIAA
+185 DLGTQLSNITGIAS

-212 ALTGDKSEEL
+212 ALTGSKSEEL
-222 QETMMK
+222 QETMVK

-248 AKGLVD
+248 AQGLVE
-254 GLTTMIFSTN
+254 GLTNMIFKTN
-264 QTTTAVAAETTAV
+264 ETTTAVAAETTAV
-277 GANTAAQEANTVAT
+277 GANTVAQEANVVATNAATVAT
-291 GAATT
+291 NGF
-296 KAFQKALVAT
+296 KKALVAT

-372 TTLGEVTKDVL
+372 STLGEVTKNVL

-390 AEAAKNGWKQ
+390 ADAAKEGWSK

-426 QEKRTAEAMAKSAE
+426 QEKRTAEALKKSAE

-458 YTKDGKK
+458 YTQNGKK
-465 LYDQYFDT
+465 LYDQYYAT

-486 DLMRQKWAYDR
+486 DAQREKWAYDR
-497 EYDEH
+497 EYQAH
-502 LKQASKAQGKQTKET
+502 LDQASKTQVKQAKET
-517 TDNSIK
+517 TDTLLKEAEKIAKRAEDSAKSEEQLLK
-523 EKEREEAE
+523 EKYEEEKALLEKYHKDTTALEAE
-531 IKKIQKRS
+531 YQRNLKKIRDKAAA
-539 ELALM
+539 E
-544 EAKDA
+544 EKAKADKAAADA
-549 ELQTLKDKYDE
+549 EKALNERTRKALKMSDRRLQTS
-560 EFALFEKHQQD
+560 
-571 TTNLTAE
+571 
-578 YEKKRKEIEDKYEA
+578 
-592 QRKAADKKK
+592 
-601 MDDATKD
+601 DDAN
-608 ALFYSQKSLN
+608 S
-618 TSNDKNKQAVREIE
+618 QAVQSIQ

-669 ADEYKKLMENKD
+669 ADEYKKLMEDNT
-681 IDPKARADAERDYA
+681 IDKEARENAERDYN
-695 NTMAEIRNLD
+695 NTMAELRNLD
-705 TQNLIDNI
+705 TQNLIDNTN
-713 SLQKEAIEQQID
+713 LQKEAIEQQIE
-725 MYSDLANAIG
+725 MYSNLAESIG
-735 DIFGSIADILEDDI
+735 DIFGSIADMLQDDI
-749 KNKVKNGELTEEE
+749 KRKVENGEITEEE

-794 SLPWPANAI
+794 SQFPQPYGAI
-803 VGAVQAAA
+803 IGAVQAAA
-811 VTAAGIAQ
+811 VTAAGVAQ

-831 GSSAGSPTAAPVQTA
+831 GSSVGSPTAAPVQTA

-873 QKVYVVESDIT
+873 QRVYVVESDIT
-884 EAQNRSKVRVRSFT
+884 EAQNRSKVRVTEST
-898 TCLRFPVV
+898 
-906 LDCQRIIAIFFC
+906 
-918 GYPTKIG
+918 
-925 RVVISWVGIYMV
+925 W
-937 NNSPIKI
+937 
-944 VVLYQFWECKCYPP
+944 
-958 CCLSAQ
+958 

>member
-33 ALLNVEKG
+33 ALLNAEKG
-41 GDEYKKILEQLI
+41 SDEYKKILEQLI

-59 ADVMS
+59 ADAMS
-64 AGKNEVSA
+64 AGKNETSA

-87 KKVWAEVTDETSR
+87 KKVWGEVTDEASR
-100 NEIGQRIN
+100 DEIGKRIGE
-108 AINTEL
+108 INGKL
-114 KEFDASIGNF
+114 KEFDASIGNY

-129 NYAGAFKNTRQ
+129 NYASGFKNARQ
-140 ELAALKTEMDNAEV
+140 ELAALKTQMDNMQEGTAE
-154 GSERYN
+154 YN
-160 AAFSRA
+160 AAFQRA
-166 AEITHTLQ
+166 AEITHNLQ
-174 ERQEMLKYSAA
+174 ERQEMLRYSAS

-199 GLMGGFNALQGVL
+199 GLMGGFNALQGVM
-212 ALTGDKSEEL
+212 ALTGNKSEEL

-248 AKGLVD
+248 AQGLVE
-254 GLTTMIFSTN
+254 GLTAMIFSTN
-264 QTTTAVAAETTAV
+264 ETTAAVAAETTAV
-277 GANTAAQEANTVAT
+277 GANTAAQEANVVATNAATVAT
-291 GAATT
+291 NGF
-296 KAFQKALVAT
+296 KKALVAT

-333 EKLEQFQGIMDKVKT
+333 EKLEEFKGVMDKVKT

-372 TTLGEVTKDVL
+372 STLGEVTKNVL

-390 AEAAKNGWKQ
+390 AQAAKDGWAK

-420 KTAAKI
+420 NTAARI
-426 QEKRTAEAMAKSAE
+426 QDKRTREAMAKSAE

-473 KLKAYKKDSKEYK
+473 KLKAYKEDSKEYK
-486 DLMRQKWAYDR
+486 DLMRQKWAYDKDYQKRIDDANKAAAEEEKRRR
-497 EYDEH
+497 EQSARE
-502 LKQASKAQGKQTKET
+502 AKAATEQELA
-517 TDNSIK
+517 NI
-523 EKEREEAE
+523 A
-531 IKKIQKRS
+531 KIQKRAEDSAKS
-539 ELALM
+539 EEQLLTEKFEEEKALLEEYHKDTAAL
-544 EAKDA
+544 EAEYQRNLQKIRDKAAADEKAKADKAAADA
-549 ELQTLKDKYDE
+549 EKALNERTRKALKMSDRRLQTS
-560 EFALFEKHQQD
+560 
-571 TTNLTAE
+571 
-578 YEKKRKEIEDKYEA
+578 
-592 QRKAADKKK
+592 
-601 MDDATKD
+601 DDAN
-608 ALFYSQKSLN
+608 A
-618 TSNDKNKQAVREIE
+618 QAVQTIE
-632 LEYSLKEAKSSGS
+632 LEYSLKEAKSSAS

-657 IYEANKKHLQEQ
+657 IYEANKQHLLEQ
-669 ADEYKKLMENKD
+669 AAEYKSLMDNNEIDKEAREN
-681 IDPKARADAERDYA
+681 AERDYN
-695 NTMAEIRNLD
+695 NTMAELRNLD
-705 TQNLIDNI
+705 TQNLIDNTN
-713 SLQKEAIEQQID
+713 LQKEAIEQQIK
-725 MYSDLANAIG
+725 MYSDLAESIG

-794 SLPWPANAI
+794 ATYPQPYGAI
-803 VGAVQAAA
+803 IGAVQAAA
-811 VTAAGIAQ
+811 VTAAGVAQ
-819 IAKIKNTQLGGG
+819 IAKIKSTQLGGG

-846 PEEYVPQYTQNATGE
+846 PEEYQPQYTANATGE

-873 QKVYVVESDIT
+873 QRVYVVESDIT
-884 EAQNRSKVRVRSFT
+884 EAQNRSKVRVTEST
-898 TCLRFPVV
+898 
-906 LDCQRIIAIFFC
+906 
-918 GYPTKIG
+918 
-925 RVVISWVGIYMV
+925 W
-937 NNSPIKI
+937 
-944 VVLYQFWECKCYPP
+944 
-958 CCLSAQ
+958 

>member
-108 AINTEL
+108 EINNEL
-114 KEFDASIGNF
+114 KQFDASIGNF

-129 NYAGAFKNTRQ
+129 NYAGSFKNARQ

-185 DLGTQLSNISGIAA
+185 DLGTQLSNITGIAS

-212 ALTGDKSEEL
+212 ALTGNKSEEL

-254 GLTTMIFSTN
+254 GLTAMIFSTN
-264 QTTTAVAAETTAV
+264 ETTAAVAGETTAV
-277 GANTAAQEANTVAT
+277 VANTAAQEANTIAT
-291 GAATT
+291 GAATVAT

-372 TTLGEVTKDVL
+372 TTLGEVTKNVL

-390 AEAAKNGWKQ
+390 ADAAKDGWAK

-458 YTKDGKK
+458 YTEEGKK
-465 LYDQYFDT
+465 LYTQYFDT

-486 DLMRQKWAYDR
+486 DLMRQKWSYDR
-497 EYDEH
+497 EYQEH
-502 LKQASKAQGKQTKET
+502 LKQASKAQVKQTKEV
-517 TDNSIK
+517 TDTRLEEAKKIEQRAKDSAKTEEQLLTEKFNK
-523 EKEREEAE
+523 EKELLIEYHRDTTALEAE
-531 IKKIQKRS
+531 YQANLKKIRDKAAAAKKA
-539 ELALM
+539 EEDKAKAAEEKALADRTRNALKM
-544 EAKDA
+544 SDRR
-549 ELQTLKDKYDE
+549 LQTS
-560 EFALFEKHQQD
+560 
-571 TTNLTAE
+571 
-578 YEKKRKEIEDKYEA
+578 
-592 QRKAADKKK
+592 
-601 MDDATKD
+601 DDAN
-608 ALFYSQKSLN
+608 A
-618 TSNDKNKQAVREIE
+618 QAVQTIE

-657 IYEANKKHLQEQ
+657 IYEANKKHLLEQ
-669 ADEYKKLMENKD
+669 AAEYKSLMDNNKIDKEAREN
-681 IDPKARADAERDYA
+681 AERDYN
-695 NTMAEIRNLD
+695 NTMAELRNLD
-705 TQNLIDNI
+705 TQNLIDNTN
-713 SLQKEAIEQQID
+713 LQREAIEQQIK
-725 MYSDLANAIG
+725 MYSDLANSIG

-811 VTAAGIAQ
+811 VTAAGVAQ
-819 IAKIKNTQLGGG
+819 IAKIKSTQLGGG
-831 GSSAGSPTAAPVQTA
+831 GSSVGSPTAAPVQTQ

-873 QKVYVVESDIT
+873 QKVVVLESDIT
-884 EAQNRSKVRVRSFT
+884 EAQNRRKVRVAES
-898 TCLRFPVV
+898 
-906 LDCQRIIAIFFC
+906 
-918 GYPTKIG
+918 
-925 RVVISWVGIYMV
+925 SW
-937 NNSPIKI
+937 
-944 VVLYQFWECKCYPP
+944 
-958 CCLSAQ
+958 

>member
-1 MADTIEKIIKIE
+1 MADTIEKTIKIE
-13 SSGSEQ
+13 ASGSEQ
-19 TVKGL
+19 TVRGL
-24 KKEIDSLRD
+24 KKDIDALRD
-33 ALLNVEKG
+33 ALLNTEKG
-41 GDEYKKILEQLI
+41 SDEYKKVLDSLI
-53 GDQKRL
+53 DSQKRL
-59 ADVMS
+59 SDVMS

-87 KKVWAEVTDETSR
+87 KKVWAEVSDEASR
-100 NEIGQRIN
+100 GEIGKRIDE
-108 AINTEL
+108 INTEL
-114 KEFDASIGNF
+114 KEMDASIGNF

-129 NYAGAFKNTRQ
+129 NYASGFKNARQ
-140 ELAALKTEMDNAEV
+140 ELAALKTAMDNAEQ
-154 GSERYN
+154 GSEEYN
-160 AAFSRA
+160 AAFARA
-166 AEITHTLQ
+166 ADITHTQQ

-185 DLGTQLSNISGIAA
+185 DLGTQLSNITGIAS

-212 ALTGDKSEEL
+212 ALTGSKSEEL

-228 LQAGIA
+228 LEAGIA

-254 GLTTMIFSTN
+254 GLTAMIFSTN

-291 GAATT
+291 GAATVAT

-318 IAHWEDFKDMVGLSN
+318 IAYWEDFKDMVGLSN

-355 VIMNAFVA
+355 VIMNAFAA

-383 TFQFGKA
+383 TFQFDKA

-486 DLMRQKWAYDR
+486 DAMREKWAYDR
-497 EYDEH
+497 EYQKH
-502 LKQASKAQGKQTKET
+502 LDDASKTQSKPKTPKKTDSEKET
-517 TDNSIK
+517 EQDLANID
-523 EKEREEAE
+523 
-531 IKKIQKRS
+531 KIQKRA
-539 ELALM
+539 EDA
-544 EAKDA
+544 AKT
-549 ELQTLKDKYDE
+549 ELQLLKDKYE
-560 EFALFEKHQQD
+560 EEKALFEEYEKD
-571 TTNLTAE
+571 TTALTAE
-578 YEKKRKEIEDKYEA
+578 YEAKKAKLEAAAKE
-592 QRKAADKKK
+592 KALAERTKKALKTADGNLQAS
-601 MDDATKD
+601 D
-608 ALFYSQKSLN
+608 
-618 TSNDKNKQAVREIE
+618 DKNEQAVQKIE

-645 LSFNDLI
+645 LSLNDLI
-652 EETNR
+652 EETNK
-657 IYEANKKHLQEQ
+657 IYEANKQHLEEQ
-669 ADEYKKLMENKD
+669 AAEYKSLMENAD
-681 IDPKARADAERDYA
+681 IDDEARIEAKRNYE
-695 NTMAEIRNLD
+695 NTMMELDNLT
-705 TQNLIDNI
+705 TQNTIDNLN
-713 SLQKEAIEQQID
+713 LQKEAVEQQIE
-725 MYSDLANAIG
+725 MYSDLANSIA

-749 KNKVKNGELTEEE
+749 KAKIKNGEITQEE
-762 GEKQFK
+762 GEKQFEQ
-768 AVKAFQIAQATIQ
+768 VKALQIAQATIQ

-794 SLPWPANAI
+794 ELGWPWGTI
-803 VGAVQAAA
+803 IGAVQAAA

-819 IAKIKNTQLGGG
+819 IAQIKNTQLGGG
-831 GSSAGSPTAAPVQTA
+831 GSSVSSAAVATPVQTA
-846 PEEYVPQYTQNATGE
+846 PEEYIAPYTQNATGE
-861 SEITRLADSIHN
+861 SELVNLANSIKD

-884 EAQNRSKVRVRSFT
+884 EAQDKSKRVKVEST
-898 TCLRFPVV
+898 
-906 LDCQRIIAIFFC
+906 
-918 GYPTKIG
+918 
-925 RVVISWVGIYMV
+925 W
-937 NNSPIKI
+937 
-944 VVLYQFWECKCYPP
+944 
-958 CCLSAQ
+958 